1 MRTIRRIIFVS
12 GHGITRA
19 PMAAELLRRK
29 WLCAP
34 AEILARGR
42 LVQFPEPMNQKT
54 EAVLI
59 SNGISCGDY
68 MSAQILDTEI
78 TEGTIVFCME
88 EDQRARLMA
97 SLPSADETNVF
108 VLSSFVGDELE
119 ILNPYGG
126 TLQTYGLCFELLKT
140 TIQKLADR
148 LNELQMDLDA
158 VLPRQEEV

>member
-1 MRTIRRIIFVS
+1 MGIIRKIIFVS
-12 GHGITRA
+12 GHGISRA

-42 LVQFPEPMNQKT
+42 LVQFPEPLNQKA

-59 SNGISCGDY
+59 SNGIQCSDY
-68 MSAQILDTEI
+68 MSAQLTDEEI
-78 TEGTIVFCME
+78 TDGTVIFCME
-88 EDQRARLMA
+88 EDQRARLLS
-97 SLPSADETNVF
+97 SLENATEDNTF

-126 TLQTYGLCFELLKT
+126 TLQTYGLCFELLKNT
-140 TIQKLADR
+140 VQKLADR
-148 LNELQMDLDA
+148 LNELQMDLDNM
-158 VLPRQEEV
+158 